1 MILLAHLLVGDEQPA
16 FLRFLMPEMTFLT
29 HIHSIYELEIVL
41 DQFWQWWYT
50 GLKLMGDY
58 ILKNG

>member
-29 HIHSIYELEIVL
+29 HIHTTYKSWKLFSIK
-41 DQFWQWWYT
+41 FS
-50 GLKLMGDY
+50 
-58 ILKNG
+58 NGGIQVES